1 MSSQLHSPG
10 EGIKIKP
17 PVLNRQK
24 ISVEQSEK
32 IIKRKLNEEKAKQN
46 YAERGTKRFISEGA
60 EDRLCAVPYNINN
73 LEKHRLKRALTIVE
87 GDITSYHYGYYIRG
101 VEKLVNIIKYPEIKP
116 GLDIEAIGYNDSQD
130 ENINI
135 ELLPEEIKNCKEYLI
150 GYKKGLEGKH
160 KAK

>member
-32 IIKRKLNEEKAKQN
+32 IIKRKLNEEKAKQK
-46 YAERGTKRFISEGA
+46 YVEKGTKRFISEGA

-73 LEKHRLKRALTIVE
+73 LEKHRSKRALTIVE
-87 GDITSYHYGYYIRG
+87 GDIISYHYGYYIRG

>member
-1 MSSQLHSPG
+1 MSSPLHSPG
-10 EGIKIKP
+10 EKIKTKP
-17 PVLNRQK
+17 SVLNRQK
-24 ISVEQSEK
+24 ISIGKNDQ
-32 IIKRKLNEEKAKQN
+32 IIKRKLDEEKSKQN

-73 LEKHRLKRALTIVE
+73 LEKHRSKRVLTIVE

>member
-1 MSSQLHSPG
+1 MSSPLHSPG

-60 EDRLCAVPYNINN
+60 EDRLCAIPYNINN
-73 LEKHRLKRALTIVE
+73 LEKHRSKRVLTIVE